1 MKRQMESEAVWRG
14 MVGTDRSDSA
24 EQAVQWA
31 ALFAERY
38 GTLRGPGNCASEP
51 ASTELGAAERTRAA
65 AAGDELAAYK
75 RQLAGERG
83 HAFVVVDADPAL
95 AIVRTAEREA
105 VDVLVVGN
113 FGMAGRKEFLLGNVP
128 NRISHSTRCSA
139 S

>member
-1 MKRQMESEAVWRG
+1 V
-14 MVGTDRSDSA
+14 
-24 EQAVQWA
+24 VQV
-31 ALFAERY
+31 
-38 GTLRGPGNCASEP
+38 TVPQNP
-51 ASTELGAAERTRAA
+51 ASTEFGAAERTRAA
-65 AAGDELAAYK
+65 AAGDELAAYT

-128 NRISHSTRCSA
+128 NRISHNARCSVIIVNTVPSGECAPTVA
-139 S
+139 SFATPKPSLPQPSLGWRPEARISPP